1 MSAHLTEEEQIE
13 ALKRWWK
20 ENGKNTVAAVVVAVV
35 GYFGFEFWQ
44 ENTRLAA
51 EAASDKYQTLIESVV
66 VAPGQSI
73 SDVQKA
79 TAVSLAGE
87 LKAEAAASF
96 YGQSAALFMAKM
108 AVEAEQLDKAEAEL
122 QWVLAQSPERA
133 IELATRLRLSRVQ
146 AAAEKFDMA
155 LATLESVDSG
165 RFAANYAEVRGDILL
180 AQGKPDQARAA
191 YQLAL
196 KLSIDG
202 GSDENSVLQSK
213 VNDLT
218 SASQAMAKP
227 LAAVEVQQ

>member
-1 MSAHLTEEEQIE
+1 
-13 ALKRWWK
+13 
-20 ENGKNTVAAVVVAVV
+20 
-35 GYFGFEFWQ
+35 
-44 ENTRLAA
+44 
-51 EAASDKYQTLIESVV
+51 
-66 VAPGQSI
+66 
-73 SDVQKA
+73 
-79 TAVSLAGE
+79 
-87 LKAEAAASF
+87 
-96 YGQSAALFMAKM
+96 
-108 AVEAEQLDKAEAEL
+108 
-122 QWVLAQSPERA
+122 
-133 IELATRLRLSRVQ
+133 VQ
-146 AAAEKFDMA
+146 AAAEKFDIA